1 MESSKGDYCEFI
13 KFTSKPAKLTS
24 KTVEFTSKP
33 AKLTS
38 KVAKLTSKAAEFTSK
53 PAKLTGKLLTE
64 LPLIKFFEGYGK

>member
-38 KVAKLTSKAAEFTSK
+38 KTVEFTSK

>member
-13 KFTSKPAKLTS
+13 KFTSKTAEFTSKPAKLTS

-33 AKLTS
+33 VKLTS
-38 KVAKLTSKAAEFTSK
+38 
-53 PAKLTGKLLTE
+53 KLLTE